1 MAFSRNGDTPLPE
14 ASHLPEATAEG
25 KAAVV
30 AAMATCG
37 HLATACATAEVKYAT
52 ARYWRANDPAFRE
65 ALEDAKIEFTTIPYK
80 TWKKAAETEWAA
92 AARLLEK
99 LDRENFGT
107 QSQQPSTITIQ
118 IDVAEPIRII
128 PPTMTEVELRALT
141 DPNVLDAEYQDV
153 EDVED
158 A

>member
-1 MAFSRNGDTPLPE
+1 MTEGRSSVKTE
-14 ASHLPEATAEG
+14 ASHLPEVTAQS

-30 AAMATCG
+30 VAMAECG

-52 ARYWRANDPAFRE
+52 ARYWRANDPEFRE
-65 ALEDAKIEFTTIPYK
+65 ALEDAKIEFTAKPYA

-99 LDRENFGT
+99 LDPHTFGT
-107 QSQQPSTITIQ
+107 QQQPSTITIQ
-118 IDVAEPIRII
+118 IDVAEPVRII